1 MNNYNFIKLN
11 SRTIQNIST
20 ELETTTR
27 LFEKY
32 FKEEEEGELTPPLKE
47 VDRNFALKEL
57 ISLKTSLSLLIKESI
72 K

>member
-20 ELETTTR
+20 DLETTTR
-27 LFEKY
+27 LIERY
-32 FKEEEEGELTPPLKE
+32 FKEEDQLPPQLKE

-57 ISLKTSLSLLIKESI
+57 ISLKKSLSLLIKESI

>member
-20 ELETTTR
+20 ELETTIR

-32 FKEEEEGELTPPLKE
+32 FKEEGELTPPLKE

-57 ISLKTSLSLLIKESI
+57 ISLKTSLNLLIKESI

>member
-20 ELETTTR
+20 NLETTTR
-27 LFEKY
+27 LIERY
-32 FKEEEEGELTPPLKE
+32 FKEEDQLPPQLKE

>member
-20 ELETTTR
+20 DLETTTR
-27 LFEKY
+27 LIERY
-32 FKEEEEGELTPPLKE
+32 FKEEDQLPPQLKE

-57 ISLKTSLSLLIKESI
+57 VRLKTSLNLLIKESI

>member
-20 ELETTTR
+20 DLETTTR
-27 LFEKY
+27 LIERY
-32 FKEEEEGELTPPLKE
+32 FKEEDQLPPQLKE
-47 VDRNFALKEL
+47 VDRSFALKEL
-57 ISLKTSLSLLIKESI
+57 ISLKTSLNLLIKESI

>member
-20 ELETTTR
+20 ELETTIR

-32 FKEEEEGELTPPLKE
+32 FKEEEEGELTPQLKE

-57 ISLKTSLSLLIKESI
+57 ISLKTSLNLLIKESI

>member
-20 ELETTTR
+20 NLETTIR

-32 FKEEEEGELTPPLKE
+32 FKEEGELPPQLKE

>member
-27 LFEKY
+27 LIEKY
-32 FKEEEEGELTPPLKE
+32 FKEEDELTPQLKE

-57 ISLKTSLSLLIKESI
+57 ISLKTSLNLLIKESI

>member
-20 ELETTTR
+20 DLETTTR
-27 LFEKY
+27 LIERY
-32 FKEEEEGELTPPLKE
+32 FKEEDQLPPQLKE

>member
-20 ELETTTR
+20 NLETTTR
-27 LFEKY
+27 LIERY
-32 FKEEEEGELTPPLKE
+32 FNEEDQLPPQLKE

-57 ISLKTSLSLLIKESI
+57 ISLKRSLSLLIKEST

>member
-20 ELETTTR
+20 ELETTIR

-32 FKEEEEGELTPPLKE
+32 FKEEGELTPPLKE
-47 VDRNFALKEL
+47 VDRDFAL
-57 ISLKTSLSLLIKESI
+57 
-72 K
+72 

>member
-20 ELETTTR
+20 ELETITR
-27 LFEKY
+27 LIERY
-32 FKEEEEGELTPPLKE
+32 FKEEDQLPPQLKE
-47 VDRNFALKEL
+47 VDRNFALEEL
-57 ISLKTSLSLLIKESI
+57 ISLKTSLNLLIKESI

>member
-20 ELETTTR
+20 DLETTIR
-27 LFEKY
+27 LFKRY
-32 FKEEEEGELTPPLKE
+32 FKEEDQLPPQLKE

-57 ISLKTSLSLLIKESI
+57 INLKTSLNLLIKESI

>member
-20 ELETTTR
+20 NLETTTR
-27 LFEKY
+27 LIERY
-32 FKEEEEGELTPPLKE
+32 FKEEDQLPPQLKE

-57 ISLKTSLSLLIKESI
+57 ISLKKSLNLLIKQSI

>member
-20 ELETTTR
+20 ELETTIR
-27 LFEKY
+27 LFKRY
-32 FKEEEEGELTPPLKE
+32 FKEEDQLPPQLKE

-57 ISLKTSLSLLIKESI
+57 ISLKESLNLLIKESI

>member
-20 ELETTTR
+20 NLETTIR

-32 FKEEEEGELTPPLKE
+32 FKEEHELAPPLKE

-57 ISLKTSLSLLIKESI
+57 VSLKRSLNLLIEEST

>member
-11 SRTIQNIST
+11 SRIIQNIST
-20 ELETTTR
+20 DLETTTR
-27 LFEKY
+27 LIERY
-32 FKEEEEGELTPPLKE
+32 FKEEDQLPPQLKE

-57 ISLKTSLSLLIKESI
+57 ISLKRSLSLLIKESI

>member
-20 ELETTTR
+20 DLETTTR
-27 LFEKY
+27 LIERY
-32 FKEEEEGELTPPLKE
+32 FKEEDQLPPQLKE

-57 ISLKTSLSLLIKESI
+57 VSLKRSLSLLIKESI

>member
-20 ELETTTR
+20 ELETITR
-27 LFEKY
+27 LIERY
-32 FKEEEEGELTPPLKE
+32 FKEEDKLSPPLKE

-57 ISLKTSLSLLIKESI
+57 ISLKTSLNLLIKESI

>member
-20 ELETTTR
+20 ELETTIR

-32 FKEEEEGELTPPLKE
+32 FKEEDQLPPQLKE

-57 ISLKTSLSLLIKESI
+57 ISLKTSLNLLIKESI

>member
-20 ELETTTR
+20 ELETITR
-27 LFEKY
+27 LIEKY
-32 FKEEEEGELTPPLKE
+32 FREEDQLPPQLKE

>member
-20 ELETTTR
+20 DLETTTR
-27 LFEKY
+27 LIERY
-32 FKEEEEGELTPPLKE
+32 FKEEDQLPPQLKE

-57 ISLKTSLSLLIKESI
+57 ISLKRSLSLLIKESI

>member
-20 ELETTTR
+20 NLETTTR
-27 LFEKY
+27 LIERY
-32 FKEEEEGELTPPLKE
+32 FKEEDQLPPQLKE

-57 ISLKTSLSLLIKESI
+57 VSLKTSLNLLIKESI